1 MAPTV
6 EFLKIEMQPI
16 PAPLVTRPE
25 RLPLA
30 DPNFSWEQFQAFS
43 RDFVCKYTCV
53 DECHHYGKSGDI
65 QNGIDL
71 YVDLPNG
78 ERWAFQVRQVEKFT
92 KRDAEKSIAAT
103 SYQADRY
110 HFLLSCEATKAVRD
124 VCDAHG
130 WQALDVRDISG
141 KVRDLD
147 LEVAR
152 RLIETHFGPAWRKD
166 FLGLADLSPFLT
178 TTQFFRDL
186 SNPQTLFNHSWQ
198 LVGRAVNLTQLHEFV
213 SSAHERIAI
222 LPGRGGI
229 GKSKI
234 LQELGKSRD
243 TSEESPIVRFL
254 VEGVSIGNNL
264 DGLPAQ
270 ESVII
275 VDDAHRRDDLSTLL
289 ALVRQR
295 EPRTKLVLACRP
307 HAVDR
312 LRSTVIQSRF
322 DSRELVVVDELKE
335 LSKADVT
342 ELARQSLSVERQHL
356 AEQLAAATS
365 DCPLITVIAGR
376 LLSEKSLDPR
386 LLERNQEFREAVLS
400 KFYEEIVGKIGET
413 VEPALCRS
421 LLRVAAAIA
430 PLRTTDETLIEAVA
444 SFVGVDRSVVIESLG
459 MLERAGILLR
469 RGNTVRITPDVLAD
483 HVLHNACQTAQGVKT
498 GYAERI
504 FEAFAP
510 VCPAAVLRNLA
521 ELDWRISQTD
531 GAEADLLNEV
541 WNNIEE
547 EFKSA
552 NNAGRSQILDLLNE
566 VAYYQPR
573 KMMRLVEYAI
583 NHPSVTPDDPQYL
596 ALGLFSHERLLQKLP
611 PLLRG
616 ISYTLEYLPRCCDLL
631 WELGRDDARQLNS
644 NPDHAIRI
652 LEDLA
657 AYDIGKPVSINH
669 AVLQSVQRWL
679 RDPAAHNHVHS
690 PLHIV
695 DPMLAKTGHS
705 TRGDG
710 MSVALTPF
718 HVSRENTQHIR
729 AEALDVISSCATS
742 ENTRPALRAIQ
753 SLGTALHEPIPYLA
767 MTISADD
774 KERWVPDQLDVI
786 RRLRDA
792 AESSDDP
799 LIHLEVISQVR
810 WTAKRGSAEHV
821 KEAAQALI
829 DSIPQSFDLRLTK
842 FLTDSY
848 DREQIYEDGY
858 VDQWQK
864 KEEEKLQVRTAACA
878 EFVKLYPE
886 SATGLRVLTEKL
898 GAVIDAGVTPE
909 PMLFLHA
916 LSLSDPTYATDMC
929 AQIIEAEAGPLDPFF
944 GNLLFNLREADPDRA
959 LVIVTSALKTDK
971 VILHR
976 GIAWTL
982 RNWTRT
988 ADLKDEELDV
998 LETLLAS
1005 SDETAKYH
1013 AITSLGGVAKFRLR
1027 WAIDRA
1033 VAADIGNS
1041 STLADALCEIFDAH
1055 FGIPG
1060 DNLTD
1065 PDIQAVLAKLETV
1078 NEIEKYHIPR
1088 FISYAAKRLPQAVI
1102 QLILGRIDRDNAH
1115 HDRDY
1120 RPLPYGGLHEDL
1132 TGVVHSD
1139 EYTTILREVRNRASQ
1154 KGWTGHFWLPKLF
1167 LQISDGF
1174 GPTCLEILNE
1184 WINSGDEGKIEG
1196 AASLVGDAYANFVF
1210 RQVGFV
1216 ENLLNRAAAVSEEC
1230 YGRVSIDL
1238 RNSANSE
1245 VRTSTVGSPAPQEI
1259 SVRDQARDAASKF
1272 VSGTPAHRFFQ
1283 ALADEAEASIR
1294 DGLARDEEYL
1304 S

>member
-1 MAPTV
+1 
-6 EFLKIEMQPI
+6 MQPI
-16 PAPLVTRPE
+16 PAPVLTRPE

-43 RDFVCKYTCV
+43 RDFVCKYTGV
-53 DECHHYGKSGDI
+53 DECHHYGKPGDI

-130 WQALDVRDISG
+130 WEALDVRDISG

-178 TTQFFRDL
+178 TAQFFRDL
-186 SNPQTLFNHSWQ
+186 SDPQTLFNHSWQ
-198 LVGRAVNLTQLHEFV
+198 LVGRAPNLTQLHEFV

-243 TSEESPIVRFL
+243 TSGESPIVRFL

-295 EPRTKLVLACRP
+295 EPRAKLILACRP

-312 LRSTVIQSRF
+312 LRSTVIQNRF
-322 DSRELVVVDELKE
+322 DSRDLVVVDELKE
-335 LSKADVT
+335 LSKTDVT
-342 ELARQSLSVERQHL
+342 ELARQSLSAERQYL

-386 LLERNQEFREAVLS
+386 LLERNQEFRDAVLS
-400 KFYEEIVGKIGET
+400 KFYEEIVGKIGGT

-444 SFVGVDRSVVIESLG
+444 SFIGVDRSVVIESLG

-504 FEAFAP
+504 FETFAP

-531 GAEADLLNEV
+531 GAEADLLSEV

-566 VAYYQPR
+566 VAYYQPK

-583 NHPSVTPDDPQYL
+583 NHPSITPDDPQYL

-631 WELGRDDARQLNS
+631 WELGRDDARRLNS

-652 LEDLA
+652 LEDLV

-679 RDPAAHNHVHS
+679 QDPAAHNHVHS

-742 ENTRPALRAIQ
+742 GNTRLALRAIQ
-753 SLGTALHEPIPYLA
+753 SLGTGLHEPIPYLT
-767 MTISADD
+767 MTISAAD

-821 KEAAQALI
+821 KEAAQGLM
-829 DSIPQSFDLRLTK
+829 DSIPQSFELRLTK
-842 FLTDSY
+842 FLIDSY
-848 DREQIYEDGY
+848 DKEQMYEEGY
-858 VDQWQK
+858 ADQWQK
-864 KEEEKLQVRTAACA
+864 KEEEKLEVRTAACA
-878 EFVKLYPE
+878 EFVKLYPD
-886 SATGLRVLTEKL
+886 SATGFDVLTGRL
-898 GAVIDAGVTPE
+898 TAIIDAGVTPE

-916 LSLSDPTYATDMC
+916 LSLSNSNYAADMC
-929 AQIIEAEAGPLDPFF
+929 ERMIGAEPGSLDSFF
-944 GNLLFNLREADPDRA
+944 GNLLFNLRQSDPNRTLNIIKTA
-959 LVIVTSALKTDK
+959 FGTNQIV
-971 VILHR
+971 LHR
-976 GIAWTL
+976 GIAWTYG
-982 RNWTRT
+982 NWARL
-988 ADLKDEELDV
+988 ADLSDEELNV
-998 LETLLAS
+998 LQDLLAS
-1005 SDETAKYH
+1005 PDEMTKYH
-1013 AITSLGGVAKFRLR
+1013 AIKTLAGVGRFRSR

-1033 VAADIGNS
+1033 ISVEIGNS
-1041 STLADALCEIFDAH
+1041 SKLAEAICEIFDAR
-1055 FGIPG
+1055 FGIPD
-1060 DNLTD
+1060 DNIID
-1065 PDIQAVLAKLETV
+1065 ADIQAVLPKLETV
-1078 NEIEKYHIPR
+1078 NEIENYHVSL
-1088 FISYAAKRLPQAVI
+1088 FISYAAKRLPQAVVR
-1102 QLILGRIDRDNAH
+1102 LILARIDQYSAH

-1132 TGVVHSD
+1132 TGVIQSD
-1139 EYTTILREVRNRASQ
+1139 DYAAILREVRDRASQ
-1154 KGWTGHFWLPKLF
+1154 KDWTGHFWLPKLF
-1167 LQISDGF
+1167 VQISDGF
-1174 GPTCLEILNE
+1174 GPTCLEILDE

-1196 AASLVGDAYANFVF
+1196 AASLVGDAFANFVF
-1210 RQVGFV
+1210 EHVDFV
-1216 ENLLNRAAAVSEEC
+1216 ENLLNRAAAISEQC
-1230 YGRVSIDL
+1230 YRRVSIDL
-1238 RNSANSE
+1238 QNSANSE
-1245 VRTSTVGSPAPQEI
+1245 VRTSTVGSPAPQDI

-1272 VSGTPAHRFFQ
+1272 AFGTPAQRFYQ
-1283 ALADEAEASIR
+1283 ALADDAHASIR
-1294 DGLARDEEYL
+1294 NGLARDEEYL